1 MSKEIESI
9 LFTEEEIE
17 EKCKE
22 LGKRISDDYDE
33 EILVVGIL
41 KGAVPFMSELVK
53 RIELPIRMDF
63 MDVSSY
69 DGSRSTGKVKILKD
83 VENDVKGKDVLI
95 VEDIIDTGNT
105 LSYLTELFKLRGAN
119 SVKIC
124 SLLTKP
130 SRREKEV
137 DAKYIG
143 FEIDDYF
150 VVGYGMDY
158 NERFRNLPYI
168 GILAEEV
175 YK

>member
-1 MSKEIESI
+1 MKEIESV
-9 LFTEEEIE
+9 LFSEEVIE
-17 EKCKE
+17 KKCCE
-22 LGKRISDDYDE
+22 LGEKISRDFDGE
-33 EILVVGIL
+33 VLVVGIL

-69 DGSRSTGKVKILKD
+69 EGSVSTGKIKILKD
-83 VENDVKGKDVLI
+83 VENDVRDKDVII

-105 LSYLTELFKLRGAN
+105 LSYLSELFKLRGAK
-119 SVKIC
+119 SVTIC

-137 DAKYIG
+137 EAKYIG
-143 FEIDDYF
+143 FEIEDYF

-158 NERFRNLPYI
+158 NEKYRNLPYI
-168 GILAEEV
+168 GILSEKV